1 MNLRD
6 GGGTNINDALVTA
19 IDVAKKV
26 RVSEEIPAN
35 TKPMIIFLTDGEA
48 TQGITDSKQIRSNVM
63 DSNENYDIPIYGLA
77 FGTGA
82 DFQLIKSIGTES
94 GAFSRKI
101 YEASDAAIQLE
112 DFFAEISSP
121 LLNNVSFDYVGEAFK
136 NKSGSNLKTFFKGG
150 EYIVAGK
157 LEMSEAGNEIL
168 KEEIEIIVLAEG
180 NSSKYKE
187 KIKPC
192 EPIPMPRLFPVSLL
206 PDYDL
211 SEEDADNSST
221 IVNDTETVDAMFIH
235 RPPCIPWPMP
245 PHTPPTNSTPKTL
258 KSESENFLERLW
270 AYLTIENLLD
280 EKVSKA
286 EKDKMII
293 QGQNITDESLAN
305 QTKLDEGKALKLAL
319 EYNFVTKLTS
329 LVVVQP
335 EDIKTQ
341 KDLMSNT
348 TVVNPVPVG
357 MMTRVPRPYHVNRM
371 RAFGTN
377 YARSGG
383 VRARGPSTLYYNRGP
398 RGPIRAPISRMGHSR
413 RRKTMASKTMVGQS
427 MAGLPGPPGPSFS
440 HTFLSK
446 TIDSSPKI
454 TSGFFTT
461 TSHPVLR
468 SPEPTTIVAQHK
480 FKQSLY
486 SSTIVKED
494 CEISLFSKTY
504 LRGSTITI
512 NNNLNS
518 SVPDLSIYSFDDKL
532 KSLEVKGPCC
542 WEIFEDKHFMGH
554 RKRFST
560 GTYKSSTMLGA
571 DLVREASSLR
581 ITLC

>member
-1 MNLRD
+1 
-6 GGGTNINDALVTA
+6 
-19 IDVAKKV
+19 
-26 RVSEEIPAN
+26 
-35 TKPMIIFLTDGEA
+35 
-48 TQGITDSKQIRSNVM
+48 
-63 DSNENYDIPIYGLA
+63 
-77 FGTGA
+77 
-82 DFQLIKSIGTES
+82 
-94 GAFSRKI
+94 
-101 YEASDAAIQLE
+101 
-112 DFFAEISSP
+112 
-121 LLNNVSFDYVGEAFK
+121 
-136 NKSGSNLKTFFKGG
+136 
-150 EYIVAGK
+150 
-157 LEMSEAGNEIL
+157 
-168 KEEIEIIVLAEG
+168 
-180 NSSKYKE
+180 
-187 KIKPC
+187 
-192 EPIPMPRLFPVSLL
+192 
-206 PDYDL
+206 
-211 SEEDADNSST
+211 
-221 IVNDTETVDAMFIH
+221 
-235 RPPCIPWPMP
+235 
-245 PHTPPTNSTPKTL
+245 
-258 KSESENFLERLW
+258 
-270 AYLTIENLLD
+270 
-280 EKVSKA
+280 
-286 EKDKMII
+286 
-293 QGQNITDESLAN
+293 
-305 QTKLDEGKALKLAL
+305 
-319 EYNFVTKLTS
+319 
-329 LVVVQP
+329 
-335 EDIKTQ
+335 
-341 KDLMSNT
+341 
-348 TVVNPVPVG
+348 
-357 MMTRVPRPYHVNRM
+357 
-371 RAFGTN
+371 
-377 YARSGG
+377 
-383 VRARGPSTLYYNRGP
+383 
-398 RGPIRAPISRMGHSR
+398 
-413 RRKTMASKTMVGQS
+413 MASKTMVGQS